1 MLAPLALTAILAA
14 TPASQPPIARLP
26 YYGASVS
33 RPQTLGVFGGMM
45 FTFPGRPLVIEH
57 HGPSGYGML
66 VEAEAALAGGKIAAG
81 LFTTGGMAE
90 ASARVVAL
98 RTWGN
103 PWAAREQRTYVGP
116 EITLQ
121 FAIVRVTAGYL
132 RSNSDDVVSVG
143 IGVSLIKPGGP

>member
-1 MLAPLALTAILAA
+1 MLASIALAGILAA
-14 TPASQPPIARLP
+14 TPLEQPPIARLP

-45 FTFPGRPLVIEH
+45 FTFPGRPLIVEH

-66 VEAEAALAGGKIAAG
+66 VEAEAALAGGKVAAG

-90 ASARVVAL
+90 ASARLVAL

-103 PWAAREQRTYVGP
+103 PWAARSQRTYVGP

-121 FAIVRVTAGYL
+121 FALLRVNVGYL
-132 RSNSDDVVSVG
+132 RSNIDDVVSIG
-143 IGVSLIKPGGP
+143 IGVSLLKQGGP